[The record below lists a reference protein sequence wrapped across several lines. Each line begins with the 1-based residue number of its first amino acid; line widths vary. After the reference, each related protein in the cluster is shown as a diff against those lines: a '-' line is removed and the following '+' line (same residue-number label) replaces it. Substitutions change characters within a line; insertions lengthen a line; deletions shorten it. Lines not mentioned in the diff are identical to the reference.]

1 MALAIILGILTG
13 LSLGLTGAGGG
24 ILAVPALVLGM
35 GYSMT
40 AATPVALLAVGAAA
54 LVGALDGL
62 YKHIV
67 RYRAAMFMAITG
79 ALVTSLGVRISHALP
94 EKVLVTLFVAIMLW
108 IATKMLRR
116 PAATAH
122 AHTPCCLN
130 PETGRLRWTPVGT
143 TTLASIGA
151 VAGLFSGMLG
161 VGGGFLIVPALK
173 RFSDLS
179 MHSIVA
185 TSLMLIALISLSASA
200 MSLAHGAVIP
210 LSGWVFVASAMGGM
224 VIGRQLAPHIPPVRL
239 QQGFSIL
246 TAVVALSMLAR
257 TYLF

>member
-1 MALAIILGILTG
+1 MVLAIILGMLTG

-54 LVGALDGL
+54 LLGALDGL

-67 RYRAAMFMAITG
+67 RYRAAVFMAVTG

-94 EKVLVTLFVAIMLW
+94 EKVLVTLFVLIMLW

-116 PAATAH
+116 PTVTEH
-122 AHTPCCLN
+122 AHTPCCVN
-130 PETGRLRWTPVGT
+130 PTTGRLHWTPLGT
-143 TTLASIGA
+143 FTLAAIGA
-151 VAGLFSGMLG
+151 VAGVFSGMLG

-185 TSLMLIALISLSASA
+185 TSLMLIALISLSASG
-200 MSLAHGAVIP
+200 MSLAQGAVIP
-210 LSGWVFVASAMGGM
+210 LSGWVFVAAAMGGM
-224 VIGRQLAPHIPPVRL
+224 MIGRQLAPRIPPVRL

-246 TAVVALSMLAR
+246 TALVALSMLAR

>member
-1 MALAIILGILTG
+1 
-13 LSLGLTGAGGG
+13 
-24 ILAVPALVLGM
+24 
-35 GYSMT
+35 
-40 AATPVALLAVGAAA
+40 
-54 LVGALDGL
+54 
-62 YKHIV
+62 
-67 RYRAAMFMAITG
+67 
-79 ALVTSLGVRISHALP
+79 
-94 EKVLVTLFVAIMLW
+94 
-108 IATKMLRR
+108 
-116 PAATAH
+116 
-122 AHTPCCLN
+122 CLN

-143 TTLASIGA
+143 VTLASIGA

-210 LSGWVFVASAMGGM
+210 LSGWVFVAAAMGGM